1 MAERGDPARRA
12 AGSDPGDTAGGGL
25 ATGPAGGGSAL
36 SRPRV
41 RIGTGAALLG
51 AALSYLLRPEELLA
65 LGLAAAAHELGH
77 LIAIWALGGR
87 LRGFRAGLTG
97 FCLDYA
103 GPIPLWGDGLIAA
116 AGPLAGLLY
125 ALPASRVGARLGI
138 DWLCLSAGLSLLLSL
153 FNLLPALPLD
163 GGRILAALSQALLGP
178 ERGERAAQILSL
190 AVAAGLLAFGLL
202 RAARGQ
208 GAAAAVAG
216 AWLLF
221 QDLWGLG
228 LARSGK
234 IR

>member
-1 MAERGDPARRA
+1 M
-12 AGSDPGDTAGGGL
+12 
-25 ATGPAGGGSAL
+25 
-36 SRPRV
+36 
-41 RIGTGAALLG
+41 
-51 AALSYLLRPEELLA
+51 
-65 LGLAAAAHELGH
+65 
-77 LIAIWALGGR
+77 GGR

-103 GPIPLWGDGLIAA
+103 GPVSLRGDGLIAV

-125 ALPASRVGARLGI
+125 ALLASRAGTRLGA

-178 ERGERAAQILSL
+178 ERGERAARGFSL
-190 AVAAGLLAFGLL
+190 VTAAGLLAFGLL
-202 RAARGQ
+202 RAARGR

-221 QDLWGLG
+221 QALWGLG